1 MLTTNPDELAKLYE
15 RLEAVKTE
23 MGENYRLHPKH
34 FVKRRE
40 PQNDFTGNHY
50 LPDYNLEFS
59 PSLLISI
66 EDI

>member
-40 PQNDFTGNHY
+40 PQDDFAGNYY
-50 LPDYNLEFS
+50 LSYDNMEFS